1 MKQRLTV
8 PAGWLTESIASVFR
22 AVGFSGPAARTV
34 GEALVE
40 ADMRGIP
47 SHGTLLVPLYIERV
61 RKGSVSTRE
70 EAEVLVDAGAVAV
83 LDAHH
88 GLGQLTGDQAMA
100 LAVGKAHQHGLGAV
114 AVRHAFHFGGAF
126 RYVRAAADA
135 GCIGMAAAN
144 TRPLMPA
151 PGGARAAVGNNPLAF
166 GVPMG
171 GGRRI
176 VLDMALSEAAMGKI
190 RLAALQARPIPPTW
204 ATDRHGRPT
213 TDPATA
219 LAGMLLPA
227 AGPKG
232 YGLALV
238 VDILA
243 GVLSGGAFGAGVQ
256 GLYADMSVPYDCA
269 HFFLALDVAAFGD
282 VKGFARRVR
291 QLTGE
296 VLSSTKAPGTDRI
309 LLPGELEEERA
320 AAAAREGV
328 PIDESVLREVW
339 ETAAGVGVEL
349 AEPSGLPEPEDSP
362 TEGRSG

>member
-1 MKQRLTV
+1 
-8 PAGWLTESIASVFR
+8 
-22 AVGFSGPAARTV
+22 
-34 GEALVE
+34 
-40 ADMRGIP
+40 
-47 SHGTLLVPLYIERV
+47 
-61 RKGSVSTRE
+61 
-70 EAEVLVDAGAVAV
+70 
-83 LDAHH
+83 
-88 GLGQLTGDQAMA
+88 
-100 LAVGKAHQHGLGAV
+100 
-114 AVRHAFHFGGAF
+114 
-126 RYVRAAADA
+126 
-135 GCIGMAAAN
+135 
-144 TRPLMPA
+144 
-151 PGGARAAVGNNPLAF
+151 
-166 GVPMG
+166 
-171 GGRRI
+171 
-176 VLDMALSEAAMGKI
+176 
-190 RLAALQARPIPPTW
+190 
-204 ATDRHGRPT
+204 
-213 TDPATA
+213 
-219 LAGMLLPA
+219 MLLPA